1 MENEIKHITIE
12 RYTTKSGLEYP
23 VLELTYQVFGLPLY
37 SAPIVLVNH
46 ALTGN
51 SNVTGTQG
59 WWNQLIGENEVI
71 DTNRFTIVA
80 FNIPGNGFGNSTLIN
95 QYKDF
100 TTHDIAQLFWK
111 GLTSLNVNQLFAV
124 IGGSLGGAIAWEMA
138 VQRPNAINNL
148 IPIASDF
155 KSSDWLIANVLIQ
168 DLILSN
174 SKNPV
179 HDARIHAMLLY
190 RTPESLKMKFNRNLQ
205 VESSLFQIE
214 SWLFHHGEKL
224 ENRFQLAAY
233 KLMNHLLKTIDI
245 SNGTNDFYE
254 IINNIKSNIHI
265 VSVDTDNFFTKNE
278 NLTAYEN
285 IKKTKSNVYYYEIKS
300 IHGHDAFLIEYDQLN
315 AFLKPIFNS

>member
-205 VESSLFQIE
+205 DESSLFQIE

>member
-111 GLTSLNVNQLFAV
+111 GLTSLKVNQLFAV

-205 VESSLFQIE
+205 DESSLFQIE